1 VEISAS
7 PKRDAIVLPS
17 GSVMPFCAA
26 MIVALLVTAGLTAAT
41 ILLLDRPSLWRP
53 MSAALVIGTLA
64 SGASIAP
71 MFWGLSRSMHEL
83 TTAAMISMGLRLLI
97 TAGGLLLAIRGG
109 HFPAL
114 PVGIM
119 LMPFYFAALITEC
132 AFLVRLM
139 RSVREARK
147 ES

>member
-1 VEISAS
+1 
-7 PKRDAIVLPS
+7 
-17 GSVMPFCAA
+17 
-26 MIVALLVTAGLTAAT
+26 
-41 ILLLDRPSLWRP
+41 
-53 MSAALVIGTLA
+53 
-64 SGASIAP
+64 
-71 MFWGLSRSMHEL
+71 
-83 TTAAMISMGLRLLI
+83 MGLRLLI

-132 AFLVRLM
+132 AFLIRLM
-139 RSVREARK
+139 RNVRETRK